1 MLAEARSK
9 DGFYGWI
16 ALAGTMLVYFIGC
29 GTLFYSFSVFK
40 PDMRA
45 DLGWS
50 DLEANLLVA
59 LFVLIHGIPGPLI
72 GASVARF
79 GPRINMIGGNLLAAI
94 GLAGMSQVTQ
104 LWEACLFYGVL
115 AGLGNGFGL
124 YISCTTVGNNW
135 FVRRKGTALG
145 LLLVAGGLG
154 AFVFAPTIGFLIEHL
169 GWQSTWIVLAVTQ
182 VIGAVVVGAG
192 IIVRNRPEDLG
203 QVPDGRSANI
213 TDAAASETEPEL
225 KVYQTSIEWDP
236 QQAMRQVSTWLILVF
251 GTANMLAVMML
262 TTNLVEYLQGDV
274 GFSRAE
280 ASLALGLSGG
290 LSIVGRLGF
299 GRLSSRIEARH
310 LAAFCMASQITALF
324 IIRDVSASSMVPV
337 LLYVVL
343 FGIGYGGLVVALP
356 TILGRYYGRTHY
368 AQILGRL
375 MPFTAAAGA
384 GGPLL
389 AGYIHDST
397 GTYQLVFTVLI
408 VASIIGLVCA
418 LMARPPKVPS
428 STSSNLQGVDS
439 TTRVD

>member
-1 MLAEARSK
+1 MLAEAKSK
-9 DGFYGWI
+9 EGFYGWY

-50 DLEANLLVA
+50 DLGANLLVA
-59 LFVLIHGIPGPLI
+59 LFVLIHGLPGPLI
-72 GASVARF
+72 GASVAKF
-79 GPRINMIGGNLLAAI
+79 GPRLNMIGGNLVAAI
-94 GLAGMSQVTQ
+94 GLAGMSQVSQ

-124 YISCTTVGNNW
+124 YVACTTVGNNW
-135 FVRRKGTALG
+135 FVQRKGTALG

-154 AFVFAPTIGFLIEHL
+154 SFVFAPTIGFLIEHF
-169 GWQSTWIVLAVTQ
+169 GWQSSWFILSIIQ
-182 VIGAVVVGAG
+182 VIGAVVIGAG
-192 IIVRNRPEDLG
+192 MLVRNRPEDMG
-203 QVPDGRSANI
+203 QVPDGRSADI
-213 TDAAASETEPEL
+213 AEASTAETQPKL
-225 KVYQTSIEWDP
+225 KVYQTPVEWAP
-236 QQAMRQVSTWLILVF
+236 QQAMRQISTWLILIF
-251 GTANMLAVMML
+251 GTSNMLAVMML
-262 TTNLVEYLQGDV
+262 TTNLVEYLKSDI
-274 GFSRAE
+274 GFSGSE
-280 ASLALGLSGG
+280 ASLALGLCGG

-299 GRLSSRIEARH
+299 GRLSSIIEARY
-310 LAAFCMASQITALF
+310 LAAFCMAAQVVALF
-324 IIRDVSASSMVPV
+324 IIRDISSSSMVPV
-337 LLYVVL
+337 LIYVVL

-356 TILGRYYGRTHY
+356 TILGRYYGRIHY
-368 AQILGRL
+368 AQILGRI

-408 VASIIGLVCA
+408 IASLIGLVSA
-418 LMARPPKVPS
+418 LMARPPKIPA